1 MKDSIIEIKNLNI
14 EFSSENQKVVAL
26 EKINLDI
33 NKNEFICIMGVS
45 GCGKTTLLNALA
57 GFIQPT
63 NGKILL
69 KDNEIQGP
77 GPDRAVVFQDDAVFP
92 WLSVEDNIAY
102 SHKIKSKYGD
112 KEKELVN
119 NYINLVGLE
128 DFKKAWPRQ
137 LSGGMRKRVDL
148 ARAFSAEPEL
158 LLMDEPFGA
167 LDIMTKEKLQEELRK
182 FWVERPRTIVFITHD
197 VEEAVFLGDKVIVMT
212 PRPGKID
219 LIIEPNLSKNR
230 DMSIK
235 SDSVF
240 FDNVKKIR
248 QRIKD
253 H

>member
-14 EFSSENQKVVAL
+14 EFTSENQKVVAL

-69 KDNEIQGP
+69 KGNEIQGP

-102 SHKIKSKYGD
+102 SHKIKSTYGD
-112 KEKELVN
+112 KEKELVK

-148 ARAFSAEPEL
+148 ARAFAAEPEL

-212 PRPGKID
+212 PRPGRID

-235 SDSVF
+235 SDSKF

>member
-57 GFIQPT
+57 GFIKPT

-102 SHKIKSKYGD
+102 SHKIKSTYGD
-112 KEKELVN
+112 KEKELVK

-212 PRPGKID
+212 PRPGRID

>member
-69 KDNEIQGP
+69 KGNEIQGP
-77 GPDRAVVFQDDAVFP
+77 GPDRAVVFQDDAVFL

-102 SHKIKSKYGD
+102 SHKIKSTYGD
-112 KEKELVN
+112 KEKELVK

-212 PRPGKID
+212 PRPGRID

>member
-26 EKINLDI
+26 EKINLNI

-69 KDNEIQGP
+69 KGNEIQGP

-102 SHKIKSKYGD
+102 SHKIKSTYGD
-112 KEKELVN
+112 KEKELVK

-148 ARAFSAEPEL
+148 ARAFAAEPEL

-212 PRPGKID
+212 PRPGRID

-235 SDSVF
+235 SDTVF
-240 FDNVKKIR
+240 FDNVKK
-248 QRIKD
+248 
-253 H
+253 

>member
-212 PRPGKID
+212 PRPGRID
-219 LIIEPNLSKNR
+219 LIIEPKLSKNR

-235 SDSVF
+235 SDSIF

>member
-69 KDNEIQGP
+69 KGNEIQGP

-102 SHKIKSKYGD
+102 SHKIKSTYGD
-112 KEKELVN
+112 KEKELVK

-212 PRPGKID
+212 PRPGRID

>member
-69 KDNEIQGP
+69 KGNKIEGP

-102 SHKIKSKYGD
+102 SHKIKSTYGD
-112 KEKELVN
+112 KEKELVK

-148 ARAFSAEPEL
+148 ARAFAAEPEL

-212 PRPGKID
+212 PRPGRID

-235 SDSVF
+235 SDSIF

>member
-69 KDNEIQGP
+69 KGNKIEGP

-102 SHKIKSKYGD
+102 SHKIKSTYGD
-112 KEKELVN
+112 KEKELVK

-148 ARAFSAEPEL
+148 ARAFAAEPEL

-212 PRPGKID
+212 PRPGRID
-219 LIIEPNLSKNR
+219 LIIEQNLSKNR

>member
-26 EKINLDI
+26 EKINLNI

-69 KDNEIQGP
+69 KGNEIQGP

-102 SHKIKSKYGD
+102 SHKIKSTYGD
-112 KEKELVN
+112 KEKELVK

-148 ARAFSAEPEL
+148 ARAFAAEPEL

-212 PRPGKID
+212 PRPGRID

>member
-14 EFSSENQKVVAL
+14 EFTSENQKVVAL

-69 KDNEIQGP
+69 KGNEIQGP

-102 SHKIKSKYGD
+102 SHKIKSTYGD
-112 KEKELVN
+112 KEKELVQ
-119 NYINLVGLE
+119 NYIKLVGLE

-182 FWVERPRTIVFITHD
+182 FWVETPRTIVFITHD

-212 PRPGKID
+212 PRPGRID

>member
-26 EKINLDI
+26 EKINLNI

-69 KDNEIQGP
+69 KGNEIQGP

-102 SHKIKSKYGD
+102 SHKIKSTYGD
-112 KEKELVN
+112 KEKELVK

-212 PRPGKID
+212 PRPGRID

>member
-57 GFIQPT
+57 GLIQPT

-69 KDNEIQGP
+69 KGNKIEGP

-102 SHKIKSKYGD
+102 SHKIKSTYGD
-112 KEKELVN
+112 KEKELVK

-212 PRPGKID
+212 PRPGRID

-235 SDSVF
+235 SDTVF

>member
-14 EFSSENQKVVAL
+14 EFTSENQKVVAL

-69 KDNEIQGP
+69 KGNEIQGP

-102 SHKIKSKYGD
+102 SHKIKSTYGD
-112 KEKELVN
+112 KEKELVK

-212 PRPGKID
+212 PRPGRID

>member
-69 KDNEIQGP
+69 KGNKIEGP

-102 SHKIKSKYGD
+102 SHKIKSTYGD
-112 KEKELVN
+112 KEKELVK

-212 PRPGKID
+212 PRPGRID
-219 LIIEPNLSKNR
+219 LIIEPNFSKNR

-248 QRIKD
+248 QRIND

>member
-69 KDNEIQGP
+69 KGNKIEGP

-102 SHKIKSKYGD
+102 SHKIKSTYGD
-112 KEKELVN
+112 KEKELVK
-119 NYINLVGLE
+119 NYIKLVGLE

-148 ARAFSAEPEL
+148 ARAFAAEPEL

-212 PRPGKID
+212 PRPGRID

-230 DMSIK
+230 NMSIK

>member
-69 KDNEIQGP
+69 KGNKIEGP

-102 SHKIKSKYGD
+102 SHKIKSTYGD
-112 KEKELVN
+112 KEKELVK

-212 PRPGKID
+212 PRPGRID

-235 SDSVF
+235 SDTVF

>member
-14 EFSSENQKVVAL
+14 EFTSENQKVVAL

-69 KDNEIQGP
+69 KGNEIQGP

-102 SHKIKSKYGD
+102 SHKIKSTYGD
-112 KEKELVN
+112 KEKELVK

-148 ARAFSAEPEL
+148 ARAFAAEPEL

-212 PRPGKID
+212 PRPGRID

>member
-14 EFSSENQKVVAL
+14 EFTSENQKVVAL

-69 KDNEIQGP
+69 KGNEIQGP

-102 SHKIKSKYGD
+102 SHKIKSTYGD
-112 KEKELVN
+112 KEKELVQ
-119 NYINLVGLE
+119 NYIKLVGLE

-182 FWVERPRTIVFITHD
+182 FWVETPRTIVFITHD

-235 SDSVF
+235 SDSIF

>member
-33 NKNEFICIMGVS
+33 KKNEFICIMGVS

-57 GFIQPT
+57 GFIKPT

-69 KDNEIQGP
+69 KGNEIQGP

-102 SHKIKSKYGD
+102 SHKIKSTYGD
-112 KEKELVN
+112 KEKELVQ
-119 NYINLVGLE
+119 NYIKLVGLE
-128 DFKKAWPRQ
+128 DFKKACPRQ

-182 FWVERPRTIVFITHD
+182 FWVETPRTIVFITHD

-235 SDSVF
+235 SDSIF